1 MQSES
6 GKEINT
12 SEYGVCHV
20 IYNSLEKI
28 PPDAKEADVL
38 CLTPIYKVTVSYKP
52 WFIR

>member
-1 MQSES
+1 MQS
-6 GKEINT
+6 GKAINT

-38 CLTPIYKVTVSYKP
+38 CLTPVYNVTD
-52 WFIR
+52 